1 MKVFRVSESTES
13 RIRIIKSLPN
23 SADAKSLALAIF
35 SAEHRLLME
44 MFHPSGSQEYSEV
57 LSSLGSFMEK
67 EVLPASP
74 KIDMGETKIAPLRRK
89 LFDQGMCQ
97 ISFPEE
103 YGGLGLPFSVYAN
116 AVELLGTADAS
127 IALSVEIHNAVSEG
141 VNRFASESQKK
152 KYLPDLLSGKTL
164 ASFTLTEPA
173 SGSDAGTMAT
183 TAEKKGKEYIIR
195 GSKAFIT
202 NAGDADLYMVFAKTK
217 NGPSCFMVESPNPGM
232 TFGADLKKLGMKGSR
247 TSEVFFSDCR
257 VPEENLVGEE
267 GKGADYAK
275 EILHGARI
283 IVAALNVGIAQIAYD
298 KSVAYAKTR
307 KAFGKSI
314 GEFQLIREKV
324 ADMKTE
330 INAGRL
336 MYFYASALKESGHE
350 FSSEASQAKVFST
363 EMSLRVCDSAIQI
376 QGGYGYTTDELH
388 RHWRDARLLTI
399 GEGTS
404 EVLRMLIARR
414 ELARSQ

>member
-1 MKVFRVSESTES
+1 
-13 RIRIIKSLPN
+13 
-23 SADAKSLALAIF
+23 
-35 SAEHRLLME
+35 
-44 MFHPSGSQEYSEV
+44 
-57 LSSLGSFMEK
+57 MEK

-74 KIDMGETKIAPLRRK
+74 KIDMGETKIAPLRKK

-97 ISFPEE
+97 IPFPEE

-141 VNRFASESQKK
+141 LNRFANEAQKK
-152 KYLPDLLSGKTL
+152 KYLPNLLSGKTL

-183 TAEKKGKEYIIR
+183 TAEKKGKEYSIR

-247 TSEVFFSDCR
+247 TSEVVFSDCV

-298 KSVAYAKTR
+298 KSVAYARTR
-307 KAFGKSI
+307 RAFGKSI

-350 FSSEASQAKVFST
+350 FSSEASQAKVFCT
-363 EMSLRVCDSAIQI
+363 EMSLRVCDAAIQI

>member
-1 MKVFRVSESTES
+1 M
-13 RIRIIKSLPN
+13 
-23 SADAKSLALAIF
+23 AIY
-35 SAEHRLLME
+35 SAEHRRLME
-44 MFHPSGSQEYSEV
+44 IFHPSGSQQYSEL
-57 LSSLGSFMEK
+57 LSSLGAFMEK
-67 EVLPASP
+67 EVLPTSP
-74 KIDMGETKIAPLRRK
+74 RIDAGEVKIAGLRKK

-97 ISFPEE
+97 IPFPEE

-127 IALSVEIHNAVSEG
+127 IALSVEIHNAVAEG
-141 VNRFASESQKK
+141 VSRFGSSAQKK
-152 KYLPDLLSGKTL
+152 KYLPNLLEGKTL

-173 SGSDAGTMAT
+173 SGSDAATMAT
-183 TAEKKGKEYIIR
+183 VAEKKGGEYIVR
-195 GSKAFIT
+195 GSKMFIT
-202 NAGDADLYMVFAKTK
+202 NAGDADLYLVFARTK
-217 NGPSCFMVESPNPGM
+217 KGPSCFLVEAPNPGM

-247 TSEVFFSDCR
+247 TSEVVFSDCR
-257 VPEENLVGEE
+257 VPDENLVGEE
-267 GKGADYAK
+267 GRGAEYAK

-298 KSVAYAKTR
+298 KSVDYAKTR
-307 KAFGKSI
+307 RAFGKSI
-314 GEFQLIREKV
+314 SEFQLVREKI
-324 ADMKTE
+324 ADMKTD

-336 MYFYASALKESGHE
+336 LYFYASALKEGGGD
-350 FSSEASQAKVFST
+350 FASEASQAKVFST

-376 QGGYGYTTDELH
+376 QGGYGYTTDDLH

-404 EVLRMLIARR
+404 EVLRMLIARK

>member
-1 MKVFRVSESTES
+1 M
-13 RIRIIKSLPN
+13 
-23 SADAKSLALAIF
+23 AIY
-35 SAEHRLLME
+35 SAEHRRLME
-44 MFHPSGSQEYSEV
+44 MFHPSGSRDYEEV

-67 EVLPASP
+67 EILPLSP
-74 KIDMGETKIAPLRRK
+74 KIDTGEAKISGPRRA

-97 ISFPEE
+97 IPFPEE

-127 IALSVEIHNAVSEG
+127 IALSVEIHNAVAEG
-141 VNRFASESQKK
+141 LNRFASAAQKSR
-152 KYLPDLLSGKTL
+152 YLPSLISGKSL
-164 ASFTLTEPA
+164 ASFALTEPA
-173 SGSDAGTMAT
+173 SGSDAATMAT
-183 TAEKKGKEYIIR
+183 VAEKKGGEYVIR
-195 GSKAFIT
+195 GSKMFIT
-202 NAGDADLYMVFAKTK
+202 NAGDADLYLAFAKTK
-217 NGPSCFMVESPNPGM
+217 KGPSCFLVEAPNPGL

-247 TSEVFFSDCR
+247 TSEVVFSDCR
-257 VPEENLVGEE
+257 VPAENLVGEE

-275 EILHGARI
+275 EILHGARVV
-283 IVAALNVGIAQIAYD
+283 VAAMNVGIAQIAYD
-298 KSVAYAKTR
+298 KSVAYAKSR
-307 KAFGKSI
+307 RAFGKAI
-314 GEFQLIREKV
+314 AEFQLIREKI

-336 MYFYASALKESGHE
+336 LYFYASAIKETGKD

-404 EVLRMLIARR
+404 EVLRMLIARK

>member
-1 MKVFRVSESTES
+1 M
-13 RIRIIKSLPN
+13 
-23 SADAKSLALAIF
+23 AIF
-35 SAEHRLLME
+35 SAEHRRLME
-44 MFHPSGSQEYSEV
+44 IFHPSGSQEYSEV
-57 LSSLGSFMEK
+57 LTSLGSFMEK

-74 KIDMGETKIAPLRRK
+74 KIDMGETKIAPLRKK

-97 ISFPEE
+97 IPFPEE

-141 VNRFASESQKK
+141 LNRFANEAQKK
-152 KYLPDLLSGKTL
+152 KYLPNLLSGKTL

-183 TAEKKGKEYIIR
+183 TAEKKGKEYSIR

-247 TSEVFFSDCR
+247 TSEVVFSDCR

-298 KSVAYAKTR
+298 KSVAYARTR
-307 KAFGKSI
+307 RAFGKSI

-350 FSSEASQAKVFST
+350 FSSEASQAKVFCT
-363 EMSLRVCDSAIQI
+363 EMSLRVCDAAIQI